1 MDELWRVWVTRLV
14 EEGTS
19 VIEAPF
25 FNTWYAETYYGIEAK
40 VYRSKGKK
48 DLTRSLFASYMI
60 NKKWTLQEEFANHL
74 IMLQQVTE
82 ECEFLLF
89 HYILTFQA
97 GLTIIEVGYTE
108 EQPDDDPMPLKREH
122 FYFPLGLWLVGI
134 LLSVFSFLAEI
145 IIHRLGKS
153 KTDIPNTRLEEPGV
167 TQSTPGSEDGHNSN
181 VEDTKV

>member
-1 MDELWRVWVTRLV
+1 MV

-48 DLTRSLFASYMI
+48 DLTRSLFGSYMM

-74 IMLQQVTE
+74 IMFQQVTE
-82 ECEFLLF
+82 ESEFLLF

-97 GLTIIEVGYTE
+97 GLAINEVGYTE

-134 LLSVFSFLAEI
+134 LLSAFCLLAEI
-145 IIHRLGKS
+145 SIHRLRKS
-153 KTDIPNTRLEEPGV
+153 ETDIPMARLEEPDV
-167 TQSTPGSEDGHNSN
+167 TQSTLESEDGHNSD
-181 VEDTKV
+181 VEDIKNNK

>member
-1 MDELWRVWVTRLV
+1 MV

-48 DLTRSLFASYMI
+48 DLTRSLFGSYMM

-97 GLTIIEVGYTE
+97 GLTIIEVGFNE
-108 EQPDDDPMPLKREH
+108 EEPDDDPVPLRMEH
-122 FYFPLGLWLVGI
+122 FYFPLGMWLVGI
-134 LLSVFSFLAEI
+134 LLSAIFLLAEI
-145 IIHRLGKS
+145 IIHRLRKP
-153 KTDIPNTRLEEPGV
+153 KTDVAIAKVEEPSVVLKTKGAELDLAV
-167 TQSTPGSEDGHNSN
+167 SENI
-181 VEDTKV
+181 